1 MDPSIVHAATD
12 AEVQTALRTKVSRE
26 RVGKEISSMLRGPSP
41 GDALTLLCRFK
52 LFDIVFAHGVTH
64 PEALKQMAPDVTAWA
79 CLHSARSLDALL
91 SAHAN
96 AGGEPFGR
104 SFSCEEREW
113 LVLAAFLAP
122 LQNLSVPGKKNKPTQ
137 VVDTV
142 VKEALKLRVK
152 DADVVN
158 LVLCLSG
165 EMRGDLLG
173 GLAGADGSG
182 GGGGG
187 EGGSGAAVS
196 FSRVEAG
203 RLMRRGKEHWRLAL
217 LLGAVL
223 EMPGVAVLAGSVSVH
238 VSIVYALCSNVNLG
252 GYTHVAPVFY
262 SCWTP
267 VLARERLETMVESP
281 ETRRGFL
288 FIKTW
293 WRVCVWCVCT

>member
-1 MDPSIVHAATD
+1 
-12 AEVQTALRTKVSRE
+12 
-26 RVGKEISSMLRGPSP
+26 MLRGPSP

-122 LQNLSVPGKKNKPTQ
+122 LQNLSVPGKKSKPTQ
-137 VVDTV
+137 VVDIV

-152 DADVVN
+152 DAEVVN
-158 LVLCLSG
+158 LVLGLSG

-173 GLAGADGSG
+173 GLAGADDSG
-182 GGGGG
+182 GGG
-187 EGGSGAAVS
+187 GGSGAAVS
-196 FSRVEAG
+196 CSRVEAG

-217 LLGAVL
+217 YLGAVL
-223 EMPGVAVLAGSVSVH
+223 EMPGVAVLAGLV
-238 VSIVYALCSNVNLG
+238 
-252 GYTHVAPVFY
+252 P
-262 SCWTP
+262 
-267 VLARERLETMVESP
+267 SP
-281 ETRRGFL
+281 
-288 FIKTW
+288 
-293 WRVCVWCVCT
+293 